1 MNLFVLYFIML
12 KATVTAF
19 SGLSSLPVLRDELVV
34 NHRVLTD
41 AQINTA
47 MVAGRI
53 SPGPLGMFI
62 VSIGYYVAGLP
73 GAVVGWLALAT
84 PSLLVIPI
92 LRYVGA
98 RADRPVI
105 RDSLNA
111 IVIASVGL
119 MVSALR
125 PLMTTSVT
133 GIATL
138 LIALASAVIL
148 IFNRRVYTGWVILAA
163 SLAMLVISALRPAG

>member
-1 MNLFVLYFIML
+1 VNIFVLYLIML

-19 SGLSSLPVLRDELVV
+19 SGLSSLPVLRDELVL
-34 NHRVLTD
+34 NRRVLTD
-41 AQINTA
+41 SQINTA

-62 VSIGYYVAGLP
+62 VSIGYYVAGIP
-73 GAVVGWLALAT
+73 GALAAWLALAT
-84 PSLLVIPI
+84 PALLVIPI

-105 RDSLNA
+105 RDALNA
-111 IVIASVGL
+111 VVLASVGL
-119 MVSALR
+119 MISALQ

-133 GIATL
+133 GVATL
-138 LIALASAVIL
+138 SIALVSCMVL
-148 IFNRRVYTGWVILAA
+148 VFSRRVYTGWVILGA
-163 SLAMLVISALRPAG
+163 SVAMLAVSVLQLR